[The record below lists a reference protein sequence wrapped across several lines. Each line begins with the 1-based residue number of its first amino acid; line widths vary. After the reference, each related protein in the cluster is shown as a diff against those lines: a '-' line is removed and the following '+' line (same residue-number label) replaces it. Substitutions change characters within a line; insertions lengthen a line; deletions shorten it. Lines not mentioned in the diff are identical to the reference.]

1 MTLLGRRRS
10 VMLLG
15 SGTALAVAALG
26 LGACEGT
33 LGDGGVS
40 GPPDVEPKAVPEAP
54 TLVASTTT
62 CIARSEGEHLLS
74 VSPEGHAWLVTPG
87 PTTHV
92 RVLDAF
98 GGDIT
103 VAEDELEIADVQDG
117 QAWSAGDAALLSDG
131 GLWRLE
137 GMSRIDMTP
146 PDGFETPASLCGDPS
161 DSGVLVSNGS
171 VFERRSDGWWTWDPK
186 ASPLSSPSRVV
197 RFDGECRSADDV
209 MWLAALDG
217 TLYRVEPSTFTT
229 PIRFDGLVDLAATDG
244 LVAALDASELWIGT
258 SGDAWQ
264 PWTFSGDVP
273 TSLSASAGV
282 VWMVSGSQILR
293 FDGSDWSTIAN
304 DVGEPIETVGAHA
317 GGAWLEGPSQICHAS
332 LGQSLRVEG
341 VRPYLRST
349 ELEYDVRVEASDGA
363 MDLTAELDG
372 APVDLG

>member
-1 MTLLGRRRS
+1 
-10 VMLLG
+10 
-15 SGTALAVAALG
+15 
-26 LGACEGT
+26 
-33 LGDGGVS
+33 
-40 GPPDVEPKAVPEAP
+40 
-54 TLVASTTT
+54 
-62 CIARSEGEHLLS
+62 
-74 VSPEGHAWLVTPG
+74 
-87 PTTHV
+87 
-92 RVLDAF
+92 
-98 GGDIT
+98 
-103 VAEDELEIADVQDG
+103 
-117 QAWSAGDAALLSDG
+117 
-131 GLWRLE
+131 
-137 GMSRIDMTP
+137 MTP

-244 LVAALDASELWIGT
+244 FVAALDASELWIGT

-372 APVDLG
+372 APVDLGPDAEPGWLVGHVRLESIGWHTLTVAGDEPSSARSIPLKRAPETERSWATDIQPLYAANCAKSGCHIAGSSDPPDLSSFDAWTKLAPEIQARVVEARTMPPASDVGPDWGDDDIQIVSEWIEGGMLP